1 YGELALSALTLAN
14 SGQWIAKHLTL
25 GASTLNNSGEITG
38 VDALSVALTQ
48 MNNQAGGKLLRAGAL
63 TLDAD
68 NATNAGQIQ
77 GKATTVTAGQLINS
91 GR

>member
-1 YGELALSALTLAN
+1 MDCKTPHA
-14 SGQWIAKHLTL
+14 

-48 MNNQAGGKLLRAGAL
+48 LNNRAGGKLLSAGAL

-77 GKATTVTAGQLINS
+77 KATTVTAGQLINS
-91 GR
+91 GRLQEKR